1 MRQMAGV
8 LPLRINARTY
18 RIVRRSAHCGMCY
31 AIPGKVIAINNNL
44 VTVEYFGEKKTA
56 KNDFFSL
63 TLGDYV
69 YAQGGFVIQKMKESD
84 ALSILEG
91 WQELFFQ
98 LQKRDIALS
107 SNPKT
112 LYQRANFIR
121 NKYLGNACCVHGI
134 IEFSNY
140 CRNDCLYCGL
150 RSSNAALGRY
160 RMEIDEIVETAQ
172 HSFSELGFK
181 ALVLQS
187 GEDTWYTR
195 EKLVRIV
202 REVRKRAQVFL
213 ILSIGERD
221 LEIYEELYQE
231 GARGALLRFETS
243 NSALYSKMRPGHAL
257 EDRLGLIK
265 KLAEIGYL
273 VMTGFL
279 IGLPGQN
286 QEDLMREIELCGSL
300 NPEMFSFGPFI
311 PHPKTPLVDERPPSL
326 DVVLETIARTRIKFP
341 ESKILATTATATLDK
356 EGLKLALLAG
366 ANSLM
371 INVTPPKYQPLYE
384 LYPNRQG
391 LGISLPKQVTQT
403 VELLQS
409 LGRAPTDLGL

>member
-1 MRQMAGV
+1 
-8 LPLRINARTY
+8 
-18 RIVRRSAHCGMCY
+18 MCY
-31 AIPGKVIAINNNL
+31 AIPGKVIAINDNL

-63 TLGDYV
+63 SLGDYI
-69 YAQGGFVIQKMKESD
+69 YAQGGFVVQKMKEAD
-84 ALSILEG
+84 ALPILEG

-98 LQKRDIALS
+98 LQKKDAVLS

-112 LYQRANFIR
+112 LYQRANSIR

-150 RSSNAALGRY
+150 RSSNSELARY
-160 RMEIDEIVETAQ
+160 RMEIEEIIETAKY
-172 HSFSELGFK
+172 SFGELGFK

-187 GEDTWYTR
+187 GEDTWYTG
-195 EKLVRIV
+195 EKLTKIV
-202 REVRKRAQVFL
+202 REIRKKAQVFL

-221 LEIYEELYQE
+221 LKIYEELYQE

-243 NSALYSKMRPGHAL
+243 NSALYTKMRPGRAL
-257 EDRLGLIK
+257 EDRIKLIK

-279 IGLPGQN
+279 IGLPGQS
-286 QEDLMREIELCGSL
+286 QEDLMHDIELCGSL
-300 NPEMFSFGPFI
+300 SPEMFSFGPFI

-326 DVVLETIARTRIKFP
+326 DTVLEIIARTRLKFP
-341 ESKILATTATATLDK
+341 ESKILATTATATLDA
-356 EGLKLALLAG
+356 EGIKFALLAG

-371 INVTPPKYQPLYE
+371 INVTPQKYQPLYE

-391 LGISLPKQVTQT
+391 LGISLPDQVSQT
-403 VELLQS
+403 VELLES

>member
-1 MRQMAGV
+1 
-8 LPLRINARTY
+8 
-18 RIVRRSAHCGMCY
+18 MCY
-31 AIPGKVIAINNNL
+31 AIPGKVIEIKDNL

-69 YAQGGFVIQKMKESD
+69 YAQGGFVIQKMKELD

-98 LQKRDIALS
+98 LQKKDIALS

-160 RMEIDEIVETAQ
+160 RMEIDEIVETARY
-172 HSFSELGFK
+172 SFSELGFK

-195 EKLVRIV
+195 EKLVKIV
-202 REVRKRAQVFL
+202 REIRKKAQVFL

-221 LEIYEELYQE
+221 SKIYEALYQE

-243 NSALYSKMRPGHAL
+243 NSALYSRMRPGHAL
-257 EDRLGLIK
+257 EDRLELIK

-279 IGLPGQN
+279 IGLPGSS
-286 QEDLMREIELCGSL
+286 QEDLMRDIELCGSL
-300 NPEMFSFGPFI
+300 SPEMFSFGPYI
-311 PHPKTPLVDERPPSL
+311 PHPKTPFANEKPPSL
-326 DVVLETIARTRIKFP
+326 DTVLETIARTRLKFP
-341 ESKILATTATATLDK
+341 ESKILATTATGTLDADGIK
-356 EGLKLALLAG
+356 FALLAG

-391 LGISLPKQVTQT
+391 LGVPLSEQVTQT

>member
-1 MRQMAGV
+1 
-8 LPLRINARTY
+8 
-18 RIVRRSAHCGMCY
+18 MCY

-63 TLGDYV
+63 AYGDYV
-69 YAQGGFVIQKMKESD
+69 YAQGGFVVQKMKESD
-84 ALSILEG
+84 ALPILEG

-98 LQKRDIALS
+98 LQKKDAALS
-107 SNPKT
+107 SNPKS
-112 LYQRANFIR
+112 LYQRANFMR

-150 RSSNAALGRY
+150 RSSNAELGRY
-160 RMEIDEIVETAQ
+160 RMDIDEIARVA
-172 HSFSELGFK
+172 HYSFSELGFK

-187 GEDTWYTR
+187 GEDTWYDR
-195 EKLVRIV
+195 EKLVEIIK
-202 REVRKRAQVFL
+202 ETRKKAQVFL

-221 LEIYEELYQE
+221 LETYEQLYQE

-243 NSALYSKMRPGHAL
+243 NPSLYSKLRPGHVL
-257 EDRLGLIK
+257 EDRLRLIK

-279 IGLPGQN
+279 IGLPGQS
-286 QEDLMREIELCGSL
+286 QEDLARDIELSGSL
-300 NPEMFSFGPFI
+300 SPEMFSFGPYI
-311 PHPKTPLVDERPPSL
+311 PHPKTPLANERPPSL
-326 DVVLETIARTRIKFP
+326 DAVLETVARTRLKFP

-356 EGLKLALLAG
+356 DGIKFALLAG

-371 INVTPPKYQPLYE
+371 INVTPQKYQPLYE

-391 LGISLPKQVTQT
+391 LGISLPEQVSQT
-403 VELLQS
+403 VKLLQS

>member
-1 MRQMAGV
+1 
-8 LPLRINARTY
+8 
-18 RIVRRSAHCGMCY
+18 MCY
-31 AIPGKVIAINNNL
+31 AIPGKVVEIKDKS
-44 VTVEYFGEKKTA
+44 VTVEYFGEKRTA

-63 TLGDYV
+63 AAGDYV
-69 YAQGGFVIQKMKESD
+69 YAQGGFVIQKMKEAE
-84 ALSILEG
+84 ALSILDG
-91 WQELFFQ
+91 WRELFFQ
-98 LQKRDIALS
+98 LQKTDTALS
-107 SNPKT
+107 NNPKT

-121 NKYLGNACCVHGI
+121 NKHLGNACCVHGI

-150 RSSNAALGRY
+150 RKSNAELARY
-160 RMEIDEIVETAQ
+160 RMDTDEIVQTA
-172 HSFSELGFK
+172 HYSFSELGFK

-187 GEDTWYTR
+187 GEDSWYTR
-195 EKLVRIV
+195 EKLAQIV
-202 REVRKRAQVFL
+202 REVRKKAQVFL

-221 LEIYEELYQE
+221 LETYRELYQE
-231 GARGALLRFETS
+231 GARGALVRFETS
-243 NSALYSKMRPGHAL
+243 NPALYSKMRPGYTL
-257 EDRLGLIK
+257 EDRVSLIR

-279 IGLPGQN
+279 VGLPGSS
-286 QEDLMREIELCGSL
+286 QEDLMRDIELCGSL
-300 NPEMFSFGPFI
+300 SPEMFSFGPYI
-311 PHPKTPLVDERPPSL
+311 PHPKTPLANEKPPSI
-326 DVVLETIARTRIKFP
+326 DMVLEAIARTRLKFP

-356 EGLKLALLAG
+356 EGLKFALLAG

-391 LGISLPKQVTQT
+391 VGISLPQQVAQT

>member
-1 MRQMAGV
+1 
-8 LPLRINARTY
+8 
-18 RIVRRSAHCGMCY
+18 MCY

-134 IEFSNY
+134 IEFSSY

-150 RSSNAALGRY
+150 RSSNAALVRY

-172 HSFSELGFK
+172 YSFSELGFK

-187 GEDTWYTR
+187 GEDTWYDR

-221 LEIYEELYQE
+221 LKIYEELYQE

-286 QEDLMREIELCGSL
+286 QEDLMRDIELCGSL

-311 PHPKTPLVDERPPSL
+311 PHPKTPLVDEKLPSL
-326 DVVLETIARTRIKFP
+326 DVVLETIARTRLKFP

-391 LGISLPKQVTQT
+391 LGISLAEQVSQT
-403 VELLQS
+403 VRLLES